1 MNYTEAVS
9 LAKSGDER
17 GFSFL
22 YEKTYKSKFYLAL
35 QYTKDEEAAKDVLQD
50 AYLSAFSKLDTL
62 KDPELFSS
70 WFGKI
75 VANTA
80 INASKKKNPMLF
92 SDVAVDG
99 EDEHFEYQIE
109 DDNLE
114 VQPELAYT
122 RQETKELVHE
132 MLDSLSEEQKMCVLL
147 YHIEGIPIREIAQM
161 MNCSENTV
169 KSRLNYGRKNLKVRA
184 EELQK
189 KGYKL
194 YGIAPLPLL
203 LYLLRTDASY
213 MWSDTSAAT
222 AGEAM
227 EHKILEEISSGTET
241 AGKGAE
247 AASKAASQTASQA
260 TAHTAAHT
268 AAGAAKAGLL
278 HTAAG
283 KAAAI
288 IIGACVIGGG
298 TFGAYQFARSI
309 SEPEPAR
316 EETQPQEESEEPVQ
330 EEPAQEEQT
339 PEEVVTEVQD
349 ADYPNLIEGNLTKE
363 EMEFVLAYGPDEIPE
378 GGITG
383 EDQREIEYI
392 LNDLIQG
399 DGDEGPVANL
409 GHNENYKGMYSL
421 DDINRLFSSFTSYQF
436 TEENDSDTEGGL
448 DVDGNSLLYYPAT
461 LSYTE
466 SADITSAEYT
476 EDEMTIYYTFERDYA
491 DPTSEDIRSNK
502 KAVLKPTENGLFR
515 IVSIEEV
522 DQSSQTAEADAE
534 AGQNRTAESTQSAG
548 SVKDAYT
555 SVLQSISAHEPGFE
569 FSIAG
574 DSVESYEYFLQD
586 MDGDGTEELI
596 VGARVADGPFY
607 VYDCRVFT
615 LSQNGGTTLQPVG
628 DDFSAMSLY
637 IPSDGNGL
645 FTYEFSRGTG
655 EVYISRITISN
666 GSLESSSSESRF
678 TMGDTSDQQFKAENA
693 QPSWK
698 DISDLSGLDGLS

>member
-1 MNYTEAVS
+1 MNYTEAVGM
-9 LAKSGDER
+9 AKAGDER

-35 QYTKDEEAAKDVLQD
+35 QYTKDEESAKDVLQD
-50 AYLSAFSKLDTL
+50 AYIRAFSKLDTL

-80 INASKKKNPMLF
+80 INASKKRNPMLF
-92 SDVAVDG
+92 SDVAVNEEG
-99 EDEHFEYQIE
+99 EHFEYQIE
-109 DDNLE
+109 DENQE

-147 YHIEGIPIREIAQM
+147 FHIEGIPIREIAEM

-169 KSRLNYGRKNLKVRA
+169 KSRLNYGRKNLKAKA

-213 MWSDTSAAT
+213 MWSDGSAVS

-227 EHKILEEISSGTET
+227 EHKIMEEMSSGTEA

-247 AASKAASQTASQA
+247 AAKAASQTASEA
-260 TAHTAAHT
+260 TAHTVAHT
-268 AAGAAKAGLL
+268 AAGAAKTGVF

-288 IIGACVIGGG
+288 IVGVCVIGGG
-298 TFGAYQFARSI
+298 TFGAYQAARSI
-309 SEPEPAR
+309 SEPEPAQ
-316 EETQPQEESEEPVQ
+316 EETQTQEKPEQPVQ
-330 EEPAQEEQT
+330 EEPAREEQT
-339 PEEVVTEVQD
+339 PEEIVTEAQD

-378 GGITG
+378 GGIENSIQFPYLLPSLCEG
-383 EDQREIEYI
+383 EGR
-392 LNDLIQG
+392 G
-399 DGDEGPVANL
+399 DGPVEYYGTNDN
-409 GHNENYKGMYSL
+409 GQVTFSL
-421 DDINRLFSSFTSYQF
+421 DDVNRLLSSFTDFQYS
-436 TEENDSDTEGGL
+436 EENDTDTEYGVN
-448 DVDGNSLLYYPAT
+448 VDGNMIAYSPVT
-461 LSYTE
+461 IEYTA

-476 EDEMTIYYTFERDYA
+476 EDGMTIYYTLERDYA
-491 DPTSEDIRSNK
+491 DPASEDIRSNK
-502 KAVLKPTENGLFR
+502 KTVLEPTEDGLYR

-522 DQSSQTAEADAE
+522 EKSSQTAEAGAQAE
-534 AGQNRTAESTQSAG
+534 EPRTADSTQSAG
-548 SVKDAYT
+548 SVKDAYI
-555 SVLQSISAHEPGFE
+555 SVLQAISERESGFE

-574 DSVESYEYFLQD
+574 DSAESYEYFLCD
-586 MDGDGTEELI
+586 MDGDGNEELI
-596 VGARVADGPFY
+596 VGARFADGPFY
-607 VYDCRVFT
+607 VRDCRVFT
-615 LSQNGGTTLQPVG
+615 LSENGGATMQPAG
-628 DDFSAMSLY
+628 EDFSAMSLY
-637 IPSDGNGL
+637 IPSDGSGL

-666 GSLESSSSESRF
+666 GSLESTPSEFQF
-678 TMGDTSDQQFKAENA
+678 TMGDSLDQQFKAENA

>member
-9 LAKSGDER
+9 MAKAGDER

-35 QYTKDEEAAKDVLQD
+35 QYTKDEESAKDVLQD
-50 AYLSAFSKLDTL
+50 AYIRAFTKLDTL
-62 KDPELFSS
+62 KDPELFSL

-80 INASKKKNPMLF
+80 INASKKRNPMLF
-92 SDVAVDG
+92 SDVAVNE

-109 DDNLE
+109 DENQE

-147 YHIEGIPIREIAQM
+147 FHIEGIPIREIAEM

-169 KSRLNYGRKNLKVRA
+169 KSRLNYGRKNLKARA

-213 MWSDTSAAT
+213 MWSDGSAVS
-222 AGEAM
+222 AGEAV
-227 EHKILEEISSGTET
+227 EHKIMEEMSSGTDA

-247 AASKAASQTASQA
+247 AASKAASQTASKA

-268 AAGAAKAGLL
+268 AAGAAKTGVL

-283 KAAAI
+283 KAATI

-298 TFGAYQFARSI
+298 IFGAYQIVRST
-309 SEPEPAR
+309 SEPEPVR
-316 EETQPQEESEEPVQ
+316 EETQPQKESEQPVQ
-330 EEPAQEEQT
+330 EEQEEQT
-339 PEEVVTEVQD
+339 PEEMVTEVQD

-378 GGITG
+378 GGIENSTQFPYLLPLLCEG
-383 EDQREIEYI
+383 EGR
-392 LNDLIQG
+392 G
-399 DGDEGPVANL
+399 EGPVEYYGTNDN
-409 GHNENYKGMYSL
+409 GQVTFSL
-421 DDINRLFSSFTSYQF
+421 DDVNRLLSSFTDFQYS
-436 TEENDSDTEGGL
+436 EENDTDTEYGVN
-448 DVDGNSLLYYPAT
+448 VDGNMIAYSPVT
-461 LSYTE
+461 IGYTA

-491 DPTSEDIRSNK
+491 DPASEDIRSNK
-502 KAVLKPTENGLFR
+502 KAVLVPAENDLYR
-515 IVSIEEV
+515 IISIEEV
-522 DQSSQTAEADAE
+522 DQGLQTEETGGE
-534 AGQNRTAESTQSAG
+534 AGQTRTAERTQSAG
-548 SVKDAYT
+548 TVKDAYI

-574 DSVESYEYFLQD
+574 DSAESYEYFLSD
-586 MDGDGTEELI
+586 MDGDGNEELI
-596 VGARVADGPFY
+596 VGARFADGPFY
-607 VYDCRVFT
+607 VRDCRVFT
-615 LSQNGGTTLQPVG
+615 LSENGGTTMQPAG
-628 DDFSAMSLY
+628 EDFSAMSLY
-637 IPSDGNGL
+637 IPSDGRGL

-666 GSLESSSSESRF
+666 GSLESTPSESRI
-678 TMGDTSDQQFKAENA
+678 TMGDSLDQQFKAENA

>member
-1 MNYTEAVS
+1 MNYTEAVN
-9 LAKSGDER
+9 LAKAGDER

-22 YEKTYKSKFYLAL
+22 YEKTYKSKYYLAL
-35 QYTKDEEAAKDVLQD
+35 QYTKDEESAKDVLQD
-50 AYLSAFSKLDTL
+50 AYLTAFSKLDTL
-62 KDPELFSS
+62 KDPESFSA

-92 SDVAVDG
+92 SDVAVNE

-114 VQPELAYT
+114 VQPEIAYT

-132 MLDSLSEEQKMCVLL
+132 MLDSLSEEQKVCVLL
-147 YHIEGIPIREIAQM
+147 FHIEGISIREIAQM

-169 KSRLNYGRKNLKVRA
+169 KSRLNYGRKNLKARA

-213 MWSDTSAAT
+213 MWSDGSAALT
-222 AGEAM
+222 GEDM
-227 EHKILEEISSGTET
+227 EHKILEEISSETEM
-241 AGKGAE
+241 AGKSAE
-247 AASKAASQTASQA
+247 AASKAASQTAFQA

-268 AAGAAKAGLL
+268 AAGAAKAGLF

-288 IIGACVIGGG
+288 IVGACVIGGG
-298 TFGAYQFARSI
+298 AFGVYQVARNT
-309 SEPEPAR
+309 SEPEPAQ
-316 EETQPQEESEEPVQ
+316 EETQLQEEPEETGG

-339 PEEVVTEVQD
+339 PEVVVTEVQD

-378 GGITG
+378 GGIENSVQFPYLLPLLCQSEGTG
-383 EDQREIEYI
+383 EGPIEYYGT
-392 LNDLIQG
+392 NSNGQ
-399 DGDEGPVANL
+399 VTF
-409 GHNENYKGMYSL
+409 SL
-421 DDINRLFSSFTSYQF
+421 DDVNRLFSSFTDYQYS
-436 TEENDSDTEGGL
+436 EDNDTDTEYGVN
-448 DVDGNSLLYYPAT
+448 VDGNTIAYTAVT
-461 LSYTE
+461 MSYAA

-476 EDEMTIYYTFERDYA
+476 EDEMIINYMFERDYA
-491 DPTSEDIRSNK
+491 DPASEDIRSNK

-534 AGQNRTAESTQSAG
+534 AGQNRTAESTQSTG

-574 DSVESYEYFLQD
+574 DSAESYEYFLQD

-596 VGARVADGPFY
+596 VGASVADGPFY

-615 LSQNGGTTLQPVG
+615 LSQNGGTGLQPVG
-628 DDFSAMSLY
+628 EDFSAMSLY

-666 GSLESSSSESRF
+666 GSLKSSSSESRF